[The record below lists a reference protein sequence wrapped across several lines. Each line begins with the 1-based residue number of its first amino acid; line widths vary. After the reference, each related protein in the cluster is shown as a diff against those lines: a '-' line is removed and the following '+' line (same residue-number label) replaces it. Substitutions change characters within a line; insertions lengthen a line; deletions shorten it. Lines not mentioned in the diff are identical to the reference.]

1 MFFLTILSEIRVKN
15 IETMNFNEA
24 ETKELADF
32 YNQEKIRIQAQLR
45 HVEKILRKI
54 SGRTMDSSG
63 VILTK
68 QGFKAKKRGSVFFC
82 FFRWFIRRFVLRI
95 LEQMNFNEAETAE
108 LADFYNQEKIR
119 IQAQLRHVEKILRKI
134 SGRNMDSS
142 GVILTKQGFQ
152 AKKRGPK
159 SVWGKFILEQLAI
172 CNRPMSYKEL
182 MEIAMKHHGGGNSNY
197 QSIRASILNSAFR
210 LRSIQGKVATVH
222 QEGKKEKF
230 IVLIQWLDDKGMLP
244 KEQQNWLKKEKNFFP
259 SAVDLSEIPV
269 PKYAEDLEQS

>member
-1 MFFLTILSEIRVKN
+1 MSWMCLDSIKKKKWPCFFMFFLTILSEIRVKN

-68 QGFKAKKRGSVFFC
+68 QGFKAKKRG
-82 FFRWFIRRFVLRI
+82 
-95 LEQMNFNEAETAE
+95 
-108 LADFYNQEKIR
+108 
-119 IQAQLRHVEKILRKI
+119 
-134 SGRNMDSS
+134 
-142 GVILTKQGFQ
+142 
-152 AKKRGPK
+152 PK

-172 CNRPMSYKEL
+172 CKRPMSYKEL
-182 MEIAMKHHGGGNSNY
+182 MEIAMKLHGGGNSNY

-230 IVLIQWLDDKGMLP
+230 IVLVQWLDDKGMLP
-244 KEQQNWLKKEKNFFP
+244 KEQQNWLKKEMNFFP

-269 PKYAEDLEQS
+269 PKYAEDLGQP

>member
-1 MFFLTILSEIRVKN
+1 MSWMCLNSI
-15 IETMNFNEA
+15 
-24 ETKELADF
+24 
-32 YNQEKIRIQAQLR
+32 
-45 HVEKILRKI
+45 
-54 SGRTMDSSG
+54 
-63 VILTK
+63 
-68 QGFKAKKRGSVFFC
+68 KKKKGPVFFC
-82 FFRWFIRRFVLRI
+82 FFRWFIRRFVLRK

-182 MEIAMKHHGGGNSNY
+182 MEIAMKLHGGGNSNY

-230 IVLIQWLDDKGMLP
+230 IVLVQWLDDKGMLP
-244 KEQQNWLKKEKNFFP
+244 KEQQNWLKKEMNFFP

-269 PKYAEDLEQS
+269 PKYAEDLEQP

>member
-1 MFFLTILSEIRVKN
+1 MSWMCLNSIK
-15 IETMNFNEA
+15 
-24 ETKELADF
+24 K
-32 YNQEKIRIQAQLR
+32 KI
-45 HVEKILRKI
+45 VP
-54 SGRTMDSSG
+54 
-63 VILTK
+63 
-68 QGFKAKKRGSVFFC
+68 VFFC
-82 FFRWFIRRFVLRI
+82 FFRWFIQRFVLRK

-269 PKYAEDLEQS
+269 PKYAEDLEQP

>member
-1 MFFLTILSEIRVKN
+1 MCLDSIKKKKWPCFFMFFLTILSEIRVKN

-68 QGFKAKKRGSVFFC
+68 QGFKAKKRG
-82 FFRWFIRRFVLRI
+82 
-95 LEQMNFNEAETAE
+95 
-108 LADFYNQEKIR
+108 
-119 IQAQLRHVEKILRKI
+119 
-134 SGRNMDSS
+134 
-142 GVILTKQGFQ
+142 
-152 AKKRGPK
+152 PK

-172 CNRPMSYKEL
+172 CKRPMSYKEL
-182 MEIAMKHHGGGNSNY
+182 MEIAMKLHGGGNSNY

-230 IVLIQWLDDKGMLP
+230 IVLVQWLDDKGMLP
-244 KEQQNWLKKEKNFFP
+244 KEQQNWLKKEMNFFP

-269 PKYAEDLEQS
+269 PKYAEDLGQP

>member
-1 MFFLTILSEIRVKN
+1 MPCFFLFFLTILSEISVKN
-15 IETMNFNEA
+15 IESMNFNEA
-24 ETKELADF
+24 ETK
-32 YNQEKIRIQAQLR
+32 
-45 HVEKILRKI
+45 
-54 SGRTMDSSG
+54 
-63 VILTK
+63 
-68 QGFKAKKRGSVFFC
+68 
-82 FFRWFIRRFVLRI
+82 
-95 LEQMNFNEAETAE
+95 E

-182 MEIAMKHHGGGNSNY
+182 MEIAMKLHGGGNSNY

-269 PKYAEDLEQS
+269 PKYAEDLGQP

>member
-1 MFFLTILSEIRVKN
+1 MFFLTILSEISVN
-15 IETMNFNEA
+15 IESMNFNEA
-24 ETKELADF
+24 ESKELADF

-68 QGFKAKKRGSVFFC
+68 QGFKAKKRG
-82 FFRWFIRRFVLRI
+82 
-95 LEQMNFNEAETAE
+95 
-108 LADFYNQEKIR
+108 
-119 IQAQLRHVEKILRKI
+119 
-134 SGRNMDSS
+134 
-142 GVILTKQGFQ
+142 
-152 AKKRGPK
+152 PK

-172 CNRPMSYKEL
+172 CKRPMSYKEL
-182 MEIAMKHHGGGNSNY
+182 MEIAMKLHGGGNSNY
-197 QSIRASILNSAFR
+197 HSIRASILNSAFR

-230 IVLIQWLDDKGMLP
+230 IVLVQWLDDKGMLP

-269 PKYAEDLEQS
+269 PKYAEDLGQP

>member
-1 MFFLTILSEIRVKN
+1 
-15 IETMNFNEA
+15 MNFNEA
-24 ETKELADF
+24 ET
-32 YNQEKIRIQAQLR
+32 
-45 HVEKILRKI
+45 
-54 SGRTMDSSG
+54 T
-63 VILTK
+63 
-68 QGFKAKKRGSVFFC
+68 
-82 FFRWFIRRFVLRI
+82 
-95 LEQMNFNEAETAE
+95 E

-182 MEIAMKHHGGGNSNY
+182 METAMKLHGGGNSNY

-244 KEQQNWLKKEKNFFP
+244 KEQQSWLKKEKNFFP

-269 PKYAEDLEQS
+269 PKYAEDLEQP

>member
-1 MFFLTILSEIRVKN
+1 MPCFFLFFLTILSEISVKN
-15 IETMNFNEA
+15 IESMNFNEA
-24 ETKELADF
+24 ETK
-32 YNQEKIRIQAQLR
+32 
-45 HVEKILRKI
+45 
-54 SGRTMDSSG
+54 
-63 VILTK
+63 
-68 QGFKAKKRGSVFFC
+68 
-82 FFRWFIRRFVLRI
+82 
-95 LEQMNFNEAETAE
+95 E

-269 PKYAEDLEQS
+269 PKYAEDLGQP

>member
-1 MFFLTILSEIRVKN
+1 MIPSKRKKMPCFFLFFLTILSEISVKN
-15 IETMNFNEA
+15 IESMNFNEA

-68 QGFKAKKRGSVFFC
+68 QGFKAKKRG
-82 FFRWFIRRFVLRI
+82 
-95 LEQMNFNEAETAE
+95 
-108 LADFYNQEKIR
+108 
-119 IQAQLRHVEKILRKI
+119 
-134 SGRNMDSS
+134 
-142 GVILTKQGFQ
+142 
-152 AKKRGPK
+152 PK

-172 CNRPMSYKEL
+172 CKRPMSYKEL
-182 MEIAMKHHGGGNSNY
+182 MEIAMKLHGGGNSNY

-230 IVLIQWLDDKGMLP
+230 IVLVQWLDDKGMLP
-244 KEQQNWLKKEKNFFP
+244 KEQQNWLKKEMNFFP

-269 PKYAEDLEQS
+269 PKYAEDLGQP

>member
-1 MFFLTILSEIRVKN
+1 MPCFFLFFLTILSEISVKN
-15 IETMNFNEA
+15 IESMNFNEA

-68 QGFKAKKRGSVFFC
+68 QGFKAKKRG
-82 FFRWFIRRFVLRI
+82 
-95 LEQMNFNEAETAE
+95 
-108 LADFYNQEKIR
+108 
-119 IQAQLRHVEKILRKI
+119 
-134 SGRNMDSS
+134 
-142 GVILTKQGFQ
+142 
-152 AKKRGPK
+152 PK

-172 CNRPMSYKEL
+172 CKRPMSYKEL
-182 MEIAMKHHGGGNSNY
+182 MEIAMKLHGGGNSNY

-230 IVLIQWLDDKGMLP
+230 IVLVQWLDDKGMLP

-269 PKYAEDLEQS
+269 PKYAEDLEQP

>member
-1 MFFLTILSEIRVKN
+1 LIPSKRKKRPCFFLFFLTILSEISVKN
-15 IETMNFNEA
+15 IESMNFNEA
-24 ETKELADF
+24 ETK
-32 YNQEKIRIQAQLR
+32 
-45 HVEKILRKI
+45 
-54 SGRTMDSSG
+54 
-63 VILTK
+63 
-68 QGFKAKKRGSVFFC
+68 
-82 FFRWFIRRFVLRI
+82 
-95 LEQMNFNEAETAE
+95 E

-230 IVLIQWLDDKGMLP
+230 IVLVQWLDDKGMLP
-244 KEQQNWLKKEKNFFP
+244 KEQQNWLKKEMNFFP

-269 PKYAEDLEQS
+269 PKYAEDLGQP

>member
-1 MFFLTILSEIRVKN
+1 
-15 IETMNFNEA
+15 
-24 ETKELADF
+24 
-32 YNQEKIRIQAQLR
+32 
-45 HVEKILRKI
+45 
-54 SGRTMDSSG
+54 
-63 VILTK
+63 
-68 QGFKAKKRGSVFFC
+68 
-82 FFRWFIRRFVLRI
+82 
-95 LEQMNFNEAETAE
+95 MNFNEAETAE

-142 GVILTKQGFQ
+142 GVILTKQGFK

-182 MEIAMKHHGGGNSNY
+182 MEIAMKLHGGGNSNY

-244 KEQQNWLKKEKNFFP
+244 KEQQNWLKKEIEFFP
-259 SAVDLSEIPV
+259 KRGRSFRDSCSQVCRRLRTAIGNFLYRNCGYPQTKKGLEAFFFGMKNHPFTEI
-269 PKYAEDLEQS
+269 QC

>member
-1 MFFLTILSEIRVKN
+1 MCLDSIKKKKRRCFFLFFLTILSEIRVKN
-15 IETMNFNEA
+15 IESMNFNEA
-24 ETKELADF
+24 ESKELADF

-68 QGFKAKKRGSVFFC
+68 QGFKAKKRG
-82 FFRWFIRRFVLRI
+82 
-95 LEQMNFNEAETAE
+95 
-108 LADFYNQEKIR
+108 
-119 IQAQLRHVEKILRKI
+119 
-134 SGRNMDSS
+134 
-142 GVILTKQGFQ
+142 
-152 AKKRGPK
+152 PK

-172 CNRPMSYKEL
+172 CKRPMSYKEL
-182 MEIAMKHHGGGNSNY
+182 MEIALKLHGGGNSNY

-230 IVLIQWLDDKGMLP
+230 IVLVQWLDDKGMLP
-244 KEQQNWLKKEKNFFP
+244 KEQQNWLKKEMNFFP
-259 SAVDLSEIPV
+259 SAVDLSEIPA
-269 PKYAEDLEQS
+269 PKYAEDLGQP

>member
-1 MFFLTILSEIRVKN
+1 MSWMCLNSK
-15 IETMNFNEA
+15 
-24 ETKELADF
+24 KK
-32 YNQEKIRIQAQLR
+32 KI
-45 HVEKILRKI
+45 
-54 SGRTMDSSG
+54 
-63 VILTK
+63 
-68 QGFKAKKRGSVFFC
+68 GSVFFC
-82 FFRWFIRRFVLRI
+82 FFRWFIRRFVLRK

-182 MEIAMKHHGGGNSNY
+182 MEIAMKLHGGGNSNY

-230 IVLIQWLDDKGMLP
+230 IVLVQWLDDKGMLP

-269 PKYAEDLEQS
+269 PKYAEDLEQP

>member
-1 MFFLTILSEIRVKN
+1 
-15 IETMNFNEA
+15 
-24 ETKELADF
+24 
-32 YNQEKIRIQAQLR
+32 
-45 HVEKILRKI
+45 
-54 SGRTMDSSG
+54 
-63 VILTK
+63 
-68 QGFKAKKRGSVFFC
+68 
-82 FFRWFIRRFVLRI
+82 
-95 LEQMNFNEAETAE
+95 MNFNEAETAE

-134 SGRNMDSS
+134 SGRTMDSS

-182 MEIAMKHHGGGNSNY
+182 MEIAMKLHGGGNSSY

-269 PKYAEDLEQS
+269 PKYAEDLEQP